1 MNANIIYYAFI
12 RRLDFMKILLFTD
25 DEIEIEHY
33 NTMKVLLPP
42 DCALAAADRAVVIVT
57 DEQSWFVGA
66 VGMAA
71 ELAGKPCDVLQIKKP
86 R

>member
-1 MNANIIYYAFI
+1 
-12 RRLDFMKILLFTD
+12 MKILLFTD

-33 NTMKVLLPP
+33 NSMKVLAPP

-57 DEQSWFVGA
+57 GEASWFVGA
-66 VGMAA
+66 VSEAA
-71 ELAGKPCDVLQIKKP
+71 ELANKPCDVLQIKNP